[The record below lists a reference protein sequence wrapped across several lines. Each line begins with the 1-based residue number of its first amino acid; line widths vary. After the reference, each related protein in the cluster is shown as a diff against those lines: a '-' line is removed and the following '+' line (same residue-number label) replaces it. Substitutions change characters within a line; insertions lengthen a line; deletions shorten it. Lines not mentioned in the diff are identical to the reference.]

1 MPDWKRDALFRT
13 AHQYCR
19 LRLLPIDELS
29 YAEHCDYGTRRSR
42 LHNSI
47 CNLLDAD
54 REVVEHAFAK
64 VESQFGFKVDGG
76 CLVDGSAHG
85 NFDFAKAYDAFC
97 KELERIDGLSDR
109 ERHPN
114 VLSPEDLDKMDF
126 SGLSGLPDMRHDSLR
141 NETLG
146 V

>member
-1 MPDWKRDALFRT
+1 MPDWKRDALFHT

-19 LRLLPIDELS
+19 LRLLPFNELG
-29 YAEHCDYGTRRSR
+29 YGETCDYGARRSR

-47 CNLLDAD
+47 CTLLDAD

-64 VESQFGFKVDGG
+64 VESKFGFKVDGG

-85 NFDFAKAYDAFC
+85 NFDFTKAYDAFC

-114 VLSPEDLDKMDF
+114 VLFPEDLDKMDF
-126 SGLSGLPDMRHDSLR
+126 SGRSGLPDM
-141 NETLG
+141 EG

>member
-1 MPDWKRDALFRT
+1 MPDWKRDALFST
-13 AHQYCR
+13 AYQYCR
-19 LRLLPIDELS
+19 LRLLPFNELG
-29 YAEHCDYGTRRSR
+29 YEETCEYGIRRSR

-47 CNLLDAD
+47 CTLLDAD

-64 VESQFGFKVDGG
+64 AESKFGFKVDGG
-76 CLVDGSAHG
+76 CLVDNSAHG
-85 NFDFAKAYDAFC
+85 NFDFAEAYDAFC

-126 SGLSGLPDMRHDSLR
+126 SGLSGLDMRTTESR
-141 NETLG
+141 QSS
-146 V
+146 

>member
-1 MPDWKRDALFRT
+1 MMPMPDWKREALFHT

-19 LRLLPIDELS
+19 LRLLPFNDLGYE
-29 YAEHCDYGTRRSR
+29 ETCDYGMRRSR

-76 CLVDGSAHG
+76 YLVDGSAHC

-97 KELERIDGLSDR
+97 RELERIDGLSDR
-109 ERHPN
+109 DRHPN
-114 VLSPEDLDKMDF
+114 VLFPEDLDKMDF
-126 SGLSGLPDMRHDSLR
+126 SGLPEIPNM
-141 NETLG
+141 G

>member
-1 MPDWKRDALFRT
+1 MPDWKRDDSFHM

-19 LRLLPIDELS
+19 LRLLPFNELG
-29 YAEHCDYGTRRSR
+29 YEETCDYGTRRSI

-47 CNLLDAD
+47 CTLLDAN

-64 VESQFGFKVDGG
+64 VESKFGFKVKDGY
-76 CLVDGSAHG
+76 LVDGSAHG

-97 KELERIDGLSDR
+97 EELERIDGLSDR

-126 SGLSGLPDMRHDSLR
+126 SGLSGLPDMG
-141 NETLG
+141 G